1 MLEMLKFRAEVW
13 FYNRYASLNK
23 KRKAKE
29 GKSNL
34 KNLWNKENNN
44 INLWYK
50 EKVH

>member
-34 KNLWNKENNN
+34 YN
-44 INLWYK
+44 IINDARRRTGFVK
-50 EKVH
+50 